1 MMLLLCYQVPDK
13 CISLQN
19 SRVNDFVC
27 WSHVDD
33 DVPYNVNQERLR
45 LFAELDSSELK
56 QPLKMPL
63 DVDLGQTSEHE
74 FQPTLNL
81 EIKEELHVD
90 ICFALLI
97 TALFKQVL
105 N

>member
-1 MMLLLCYQVPDK
+1 
-13 CISLQN
+13 
-19 SRVNDFVC
+19 
-27 WSHVDD
+27 
-33 DVPYNVNQERLR
+33 
-45 LFAELDSSELK
+45 
-56 QPLKMPL
+56 MPL
-63 DVDLGQTSEHE
+63 DIDLGQTSEHE